1 MSLESCSVF
10 LAFGKCCHSHQNVEL
25 RLAGAAMVY
34 GAVTG
39 LCRFGRNSLTDY
51 LLRGCASLEGIG
63 GRGN

>member
-34 GAVTG
+34 GEEQDFADLVVTP
-39 LCRFGRNSLTDY
+39 
-51 LLRGCASLEGIG
+51 
-63 GRGN
+63 